1 MVRVMAT
8 GVFDIIHPGHLHFLE
23 EARKLGDELIVIVAR
38 DSTAKKMKRYPIFSE
53 NFRVKMVNALKPV
66 DMAILGGEGNI
77 YDIISMIRP
86 DIIALGYDQQFSE
99 SEIEEEALKRGVK
112 LKVVRVSEYKEV
124 ELNGTRK
131 IIKYLKENY
140 NEI

>member
-23 EARKLGDELIVIVAR
+23 EAKKLGDELIVIVAR
-38 DSTAKKMKRYPIFSE
+38 DSTAKRMKRYPIFSE
-53 NFRVKMVNALKPV
+53 NLRVRMVNALKPV

-86 DIIALGYDQQFSE
+86 DIIALGYDQQFKE
-99 SEIEEEALKRGVK
+99 NEIEDEALKRGVK

-140 NEI
+140 HEI